1 MDEFQINQNFVTG
14 MIAQGVFTLAMLFL
28 LWMMFRANTLA
39 HERGSNLVQKILSTV
54 ISAPVLLFNLG
65 NWNNFGAT
73 FNNWAYSLS
82 QLDSLSVGGQNFVDQ
97 TNATGFVDGG
107 LIPSDPV
114 SLVFWTGI
122 TVALFLGIW
131 TAPGPKD

>member
-1 MDEFQINQNFVTG
+1 MEEFQINQNFVGG

-28 LWMMFRANTLA
+28 LWMMFRANTLS
-39 HERGSNLVQKILSTV
+39 HERGSNLIQKILSTV
-54 ISAPVLLFNLG
+54 ISAPVIIFNLG

-82 QLDSLSVGGQNFVDQ
+82 KLDSLSAGGQNFVDQ
-97 TNATGFVDGG
+97 TGATAFIDGG

-114 SLVFWTGI
+114 SLIFWAGI
-122 TVALFLGIW
+122 TIALFLGIW
-131 TAPGPKD
+131 TAPGPKE

>member
-1 MDEFQINQNFVTG
+1 MEEFQINQNFVGG

-28 LWMMFRANTLA
+28 LWMMFRANTLS
-39 HERGSNLVQKILSTV
+39 HERGSNLVQKILSTL
-54 ISAPVLLFNLG
+54 ISAPVIIFNLG

-82 QLDSLSVGGQNFVDQ
+82 QLDSLSAGGQNFVDQ
-97 TNATGFVDGG
+97 TGATGFIDGG

-114 SLVFWTGI
+114 SLIFWAGI
-122 TVALFLGIW
+122 TITLFLGIW
-131 TAPGPKD
+131 TAPGPKE

>member
-1 MDEFQINQNFVTG
+1 MEEFQINQNFVGG

-28 LWMMFRANTLA
+28 LWMMFRANTLS
-39 HERGSNLVQKILSTV
+39 HERGSNLVQKILSTL
-54 ISAPVLLFNLG
+54 ISAPVIIFNLG

-82 QLDSLSVGGQNFVDQ
+82 QLDSLSAGGQNFVDQ
-97 TNATGFVDGG
+97 TGATGFIDGG

-114 SLVFWTGI
+114 SLIFWAGI
-122 TVALFLGIW
+122 TIALFLGIW
-131 TAPGPKD
+131 TAPGPKE

>member
-1 MDEFQINQNFVTG
+1 MEEFQINQNFVGG

-28 LWMMFRANTLA
+28 LWMMFRANTLS

-54 ISAPVLLFNLG
+54 ISAPVIIFNLG

-82 QLDSLSVGGQNFVDQ
+82 QLDSLSAGGQNFVDQ
-97 TNATGFVDGG
+97 TGATGFIDGG

-114 SLVFWTGI
+114 SLIFWAGI
-122 TVALFLGIW
+122 TIALFLGIW
-131 TAPGPKD
+131 TAPGPKE

>member
-1 MDEFQINQNFVTG
+1 MEEFEINQNFVGG

-28 LWMMFRANTLA
+28 LWMMFRANTLS

-54 ISAPVLLFNLG
+54 ISAPVIIFNLG

-82 QLDSLSVGGQNFVDQ
+82 QLDSLSAGGQNFVDQ
-97 TNATGFVDGG
+97 TGATGFIDGG

-114 SLVFWTGI
+114 SLIFWAGI
-122 TVALFLGIW
+122 TIALFLGIW
-131 TAPGPKD
+131 TAPGPKE